1 MTINL
6 KTAGYHHEICEFYLI
21 FYFLTDNTLQ
31 MNLAAIDIGTNSIH
45 MIIVKVTSHRTFEV
59 LVQEKE
65 MVKLGVGVFSQ
76 KEINPE
82 TFAAGIDTIARYV
95 QLADKYGVDEIIT
108 AATSATRE
116 AKNGRDFLD
125 RIIHEIGVIPQLIS
139 GKEEARLIFLAVKRA
154 IDLGDENALV
164 LDIGGGSTE
173 AVVGNQEDVLYKSSI
188 KLGVLRLLD
197 TVGHTGKLKKGELE
211 SIKALI
217 SEKGDKSL
225 SKARAVGYQK
235 VIGTSGTIRSLGEA
249 IFNSNGKQIIN
260 SVNAEILYK
269 ADLDKLVDILIKQD
283 QDQRSK
289 ISGIGDNR
297 SDAIHLGGVLLSEL
311 LGLTENN
318 EIILCDASLRE
329 GLIIDYLEKN
339 IQTLNKPQLG
349 ENLRER
355 SCLQLAV
362 RYNTD
367 IESKKHVARLA
378 LQLFDQL
385 QTLHRLDEQSREML
399 YHASL
404 IYDVGLFINFEN
416 YHKHSSYLILN
427 GRLRGF
433 NNSELTMLSLLA
445 RYHRKSGPK
454 KKHKKLK
461 QLFKNQRKRL
471 KVLAGLLRIAVGLD
485 KTKNQWVEETNCTVE
500 GIKITIHA
508 TSDENIDMEIW
519 EAQRYSDT
527 LSKILKRK
535 IIVQNGESKF
545 K

>member
-1 MTINL
+1 
-6 KTAGYHHEICEFYLI
+6 
-21 FYFLTDNTLQ
+21 

-45 MIIVKVTSHRTFEV
+45 MIIVKATSQRSFDV

-76 KEINPE
+76 KEINQE
-82 TFAAGIDTIARYV
+82 AFAAGIETITRYV

-116 AKNGRDFLD
+116 AKNGREFLD
-125 RIIHEIGVIPQLIS
+125 RIIHEVGVIPQLIS

-154 IDLGDENALV
+154 IDIGENNALV

-173 AVVGNQEDVLYKSSI
+173 AVVGNQHEVLYKSSI

-197 TVGHTGKLKKGELE
+197 TVGHSDKLKKGEQE
-211 SIKALI
+211 SIKTFIA
-217 SEKGDKSL
+217 EKATKSL
-225 SKARAVGYQK
+225 TKAKVFGFQK
-235 VIGTSGTIRSLGEA
+235 IIGTSGTIRSLGEA
-249 IFNSNGKQIIN
+249 ILINNGRQIIN
-260 SVNAEILYK
+260 SVNAEILHK
-269 ADLDKLVDILIKQD
+269 EDLDNLVDILVKQD

-289 ISGIGDNR
+289 ISGIGVNR
-297 SDAIHLGGVLLSEL
+297 GDAIHLGGVLLSEL
-311 LGLTENN
+311 LALAENK

-339 IQTLNKPQLG
+339 IQTISKPQLG
-349 ENLRER
+349 LNLRER
-355 SCLQLAV
+355 SCLQLAA

-367 IESKKHVARLA
+367 IEAKKHVAKLA

-385 QTLHRLDEQSREML
+385 QTLHRLDDHSRDIL

-433 NNSELTMLSLLA
+433 NNAELIMLSLLA
-445 RYHRKSGPK
+445 RYHRKTGPK
-454 KKHKKLK
+454 KKHKKIK
-461 QLFKNQRKRL
+461 QLFKNQKKRL
-471 KVLAGLLRIAVGLD
+471 KILSGILRIAVGLD
-485 KTKNQWVEETNCTVE
+485 KTKNQWVEEIHCSVE
-500 GIKITIHA
+500 GIKITIHPE
-508 TSDENIDMEIW
+508 SDENIDMEIW

-527 LSKILKRK
+527 LSKVLKRK
-535 IIVQNGESKF
+535 VNILNGASPALSLK
-545 K
+545 

>member
-1 MTINL
+1 
-6 KTAGYHHEICEFYLI
+6 
-21 FYFLTDNTLQ
+21 

-45 MIIVKVTSHRTFEV
+45 MIIVKVTSQRTFEV

-76 KEINPE
+76 KEISAE
-82 TFAAGIDTIARYV
+82 AFAAGIETITRYV
-95 QLADKYGVDEIIT
+95 QLADKYGVEEIIT

-116 AKNGRDFLD
+116 AKNGREFLD
-125 RIIHEIGVIPQLIS
+125 RIIHEVGVIPQLIS

-154 IDLGDENALV
+154 IDIGENNVLV

-173 AVVGNQEDVLYKSSI
+173 AVVGNQQELLYKSSI

-197 TVGHTGKLKKGELE
+197 YIGHTDKLN
-211 SIKALI
+211 
-217 SEKGDKSL
+217 KGDLDLVKTLIIEKASKSL
-225 SKARAVGYQK
+225 SKAKDIGFQK
-235 VIGTSGTIRSLGEA
+235 VIGTSGTIRSLGEV
-249 IFNSNGKQIIN
+249 ILNTNGKPIIN
-260 SVNAEILYK
+260 SVNAELLYK
-269 ADLDKLVDILIKQD
+269 EDLDKLVNVLLKQN

-289 ISGIGDNR
+289 ISGIGTNR
-297 SDAIHLGGVLLSEL
+297 GDAIHLGGVLLAEL
-311 LGLTENN
+311 LDIIGNA

-339 IQTLNKPQLG
+339 VQLLSKPQHGL
-349 ENLRER
+349 NLRER
-355 SCLQLAV
+355 SCLQLAS

-367 IESKKHVARLA
+367 IESKKHVAKLA
-378 LQLFDQL
+378 MQLFEQL
-385 QTLHRLDEQSREML
+385 HPLHKMDEDSKEML
-399 YHASL
+399 YHSSL

-433 NNSELTMLSLLA
+433 NNAELIMLSLLA
-445 RYHRKSGPK
+445 RFHRKSGPK
-454 KKHKKLK
+454 KKHKKVK

-471 KVLAGLLRIAVGLD
+471 KVLSGILRIAVGLD
-485 KTKNQWVEETNCTVE
+485 KTKNQWVEEINCTIE

-508 TSDENIDMEIW
+508 ASDENIDMEIW

-535 IIVQNGESKF
+535 IILQNGISSIKDIG
-545 K
+545 